1 MIDCDIHNT
10 IPSLEALYPYLP
22 DHWCDYIRDSA
33 FVGPDINDYPGGA
46 RIGAQPESRPGNGGP
61 PGSDPAL
68 VKTRVL
74 DAHDIGIGLL
84 TCNYWVQCIHHEDL
98 AASMATAIND
108 WQRDV
113 WLEPEPRFRASL
125 VVPSQNPELAAREID
140 RIGDHPGFVQVIMPV
155 RTIMPYGKRYFDP
168 IYEAAVRHHL
178 VVGIHYGGAAG
189 HPPTPTGW
197 PISFHEEYAGMIQ
210 LFQSQ
215 INSLIAEGVFA
226 RFPDLRM
233 TLIEAG
239 FSWLPSFMWRLD
251 KEWRGLRHE
260 IPWVKRPPS
269 DYMRD
274 HIRWTTQPADLP
286 GNATHLNQILEQM
299 QSDDLLLY
307 ASDYPHNHGEDTP
320 GAWMDGLPEALSR
333 KIRVDNAKSW
343 YEV

>member
-1 MIDCDIHNT
+1 
-10 IPSLEALYPYLP
+10 
-22 DHWCDYIRDSA
+22 
-33 FVGPDINDYPGGA
+33 
-46 RIGAQPESRPGNGGP
+46 
-61 PGSDPAL
+61 
-68 VKTRVL
+68 
-74 DAHDIGIGLL
+74 
-84 TCNYWVQCIHHEDL
+84 
-98 AASMATAIND
+98 MATAIND

-239 FSWLPSFMWRLD
+239 FTWLPSFMWRLD

-274 HIRWTTQPADLP
+274 HIRWTTQPVDLP

-320 GAWMDGLPEALSR
+320 GAWMDGLPEAMPR

-343 YEV
+343 YEI